1 MISLWISNKK
11 QTNASLHLI
20 WRIFSDM
27 QAVLTQ
33 YFCIAVCLF
42 ASIYCTMACGSVK
55 QALHRADNH
64 LENGVLDKFLGLK
77 KAQMANVSRFTVHK
91 VQCTVLWRN
100 FQISYGPCVLIS
112 CVELFNVA
120 FVT

>member
-1 MISLWISNKK
+1 
-11 QTNASLHLI
+11 
-20 WRIFSDM
+20 M

-77 KAQMANVSRFTVHK
+77 KAQMANVSLFTVHK
-91 VQCTVLWRN
+91 VLYSVCTGLWGN